1 MIATAAPPVVR
12 RTHGELLA
20 YLRQRLGV
28 ADLRYRKSPTPLLNG
43 WETNTYR
50 LQLESREP
58 LPPAFARPVLLRAYT
73 NRRGLPRLRHEFAV
87 QRHLWPRGYPV
98 AAPLLLEEDD
108 SLLGGP
114 FMFMEWVPG
123 QTLLE
128 FLFTHPT
135 GIWGYP
141 ARMAELQVHLNTLP
155 VGDFPAPGGEHLPRS
170 LAELAAMI
178 REGGFRG
185 MEAGLDWLHTHRPAP
200 PASPCI
206 IHLDFHPL
214 NLLVADGRF
223 RAVLDWSDADVG
235 DYHADVAATLLLIDT
250 APVELKTVWRW
261 LMSIPGQGLLRRRYL
276 RAYRGRLPI
285 DDHKLRYY
293 RAWAAFRRLA
303 VWGRW
308 LYLGPHVTGAK
319 ASTVSKVTPERLG
332 YLARYFENWSGVA
345 VSLPSRRGAVFN
357 TGSNLAPA

>member
-1 MIATAAPPVVR
+1 MIATAAPPVLDQAP
-12 RTHGELLA
+12 GELLA
-20 YLRQRLGV
+20 YLRQRLRV
-28 ADLRYRKSPTPLLNG
+28 SDLRYRQPLTPLLDG

-50 LQLESREP
+50 LHLESREP
-58 LPPAFARPVLLRAYT
+58 LPPAFARPLLLRAYT

-98 AAPLLLEEDD
+98 AAPLLLEEDGPV
-108 SLLGGP
+108 LGGP
-114 FMFMEWVPG
+114 FMLMEWVPG

-128 FLFTHPT
+128 FLFTHPLA
-135 GIWGYP
+135 IWGYP
-141 ARMAELQVHLNTLP
+141 ARMAELQVCLNTLP
-155 VGDFPAPGGEHLPRS
+155 VDDFPAPKGAHLARS
-170 LAELAAMI
+170 LAELTAMV
-178 REGGFRG
+178 REGRFRG
-185 MEAGLDWLHTHRPAP
+185 MEPGLDWLQAHQPAR

-214 NLLVADGRF
+214 NLLVADGGF

-250 APVELKTVWRW
+250 APVRLTTIWRW

-276 RAYRGRLPI
+276 RAYRRRLPI
-285 DDHKLRYY
+285 DDQKLRYY

-319 ASTVSKVTPERLG
+319 ASTVAQLTPRRLG
-332 YLARYFENWSGVA
+332 FLAGYFQKWSGVA
-345 VSLPSRRGAVFN
+345 ISLPSRGGAVFN